1 MSSHDDDTNITSSK
15 HCPQE
20 EEEDDDA
27 PPIIDEEHLA
37 LTTEI
42 IRLERSILTALS
54 SSRDE
59 IERLELIGCGKKKV
73 VDGLEKEL
81 SVLLKQLG
89 KKKKERGK
97 RNEKGRR
104 RTILG
109 QANPLRRITVVG
121 GDRPFF
127 RRPSVGAFSAVGGLN
142 SCNEDHDNGGGD
154 NLGGSVRVVN
164 RRSSDPTDLSQ
175 RRLQTETGERRLVS
189 SNADVVA
196 ERFEGVFMP
205 TQNSNNDSEEA
216 SLQQQKPRT
225 NSSPIITNEQITT
238 KQNLL
243 QSKKNQLKQ
252 YQQIHRSNEIK
263 LTSLQQ
269 QLSAIK
275 SQYANNSKE
284 HNLNIDAL
292 TERKKKLKERIARRE
307 RCFVLEEKRI
317 ATLQKYL
324 ESVKWD
330 GSVEKG
336 DDKAVEEKVTDHL
349 VGEAENMTTT
359 SADAPALTQKV
370 DPSPLLQGQSSCD
383 SSPANSEQ
391 QRLQSQIQKLSIQIR
406 IHSTYTEKALEGF
419 ARVFEL
425 AERRSRGS
433 LPKDGDAGEAKQ
445 VAPLHSTPESKNV
458 AIDRGYYKRRRS
470 KSPALTINPSE
481 ESDDC
486 SYYVGCKEEGFRGS
500 TSIHESDISETDSE
514 AIESTQSSASSKI
527 SGSREDSAS
536 GGELNVTNPLI
547 EEEEA
552 RTKAS
557 TEDIASE
564 AAVEEASESDEKE
577 YQQPRTVVEELD
589 RQLLIGEITTEVNT
603 QLNNLERMIKSLD
616 ERIDEYKM
624 MTAICSGPKK
634 DSLEIDETD
643 SNTEEGQPDQ
653 LLSLTNQCA
662 DLLTD
667 FTSSVSKLLKATIPR
682 SDLSSPTSSSAVA
695 SHSAAEDE
703 HADDTGDTSC
713 NKHDNVGSGEAS
725 TPTEI
730 RKKIKL
736 RELQQ
741 AQHHYDV
748 NIKIIQ
754 HDIQSFLLGRQE
766 EDASVKELLSN
777 LQIKV
782 KSLNERLVTGGE
794 EMRRLVGSVEV
805 WKERERSLLRQ
816 MDRR

>member
-1 MSSHDDDTNITSSK
+1 MSRTTAATSAAAMSSHDDDTNITSSK

-20 EEEDDDA
+20 EEEEDDA

-154 NLGGSVRVVN
+154 NLGGS
-164 RRSSDPTDLSQ
+164 
-175 RRLQTETGERRLVS
+175 
-189 SNADVVA
+189 
-196 ERFEGVFMP
+196 
-205 TQNSNNDSEEA
+205 
-216 SLQQQKPRT
+216 
-225 NSSPIITNEQITT
+225 
-238 KQNLL
+238 
-243 QSKKNQLKQ
+243 
-252 YQQIHRSNEIK
+252 
-263 LTSLQQ
+263 Q
-269 QLSAIK
+269 QLSAIQ
-275 SQYANNSKE
+275 SQFAHNSKE

-292 TERKKKLKERIARRE
+292 TERKKKLKERIVRRE
-307 RCFVLEEKRI
+307 RCVVLEEKRI
-317 ATLQKYL
+317 AKLQKDL

-330 GSVEKG
+330 GGVEKG

-349 VGEAENMTTT
+349 VGEAGNMTTT
-359 SADAPALTQKV
+359 SADVPVLTQKV

-383 SSPANSEQ
+383 SSPANSE
-391 QRLQSQIQKLSIQIR
+391 RLQSQIQKLSIQIR

-557 TEDIASE
+557 TEDVASE
-564 AAVEEASESDEKE
+564 AAVEKASESDEKE
-577 YQQPRTVVEELD
+577 YQQPRTAVEEMD

-624 MTAICSGPKK
+624 MTAICSEPKK
-634 DSLEIDETD
+634 DSVEIDETD

-695 SHSAAEDE
+695 SNSAAEDE
-703 HADDTGDTSC
+703 NADDTGDTSC
-713 NKHDNVGSGEAS
+713 NKHGNVGSGEAS